1 MSRNSPSSSVSVVAA
16 IGSVSYGVLPAER
29 LLAIIA
35 GESAPDDGERARLY
49 QAISESEP
57 HLLYDLAE
65 ARAVAEGAPELSGR
79 ALERAEAAL
88 ALIASI
94 EDFDPVDGALEF
106 DGALAMTV

>member
-65 ARAVAEGAPELSGR
+65 EAGVTADAFDRRIVALLGVSMKDINPWLN
-79 ALERAEAAL
+79 
-88 ALIASI
+88 
-94 EDFDPVDGALEF
+94 GALY
-106 DGALAMTV
+106 

>member
-35 GESAPDDGERARLY
+35 SGSAPDDGERARLY

-57 HLLYDLAE
+57 HLLHDLA
-65 ARAVAEGAPELSGR
+65 AVGGPPILRAS
-79 ALERAEAAL
+79 
-88 ALIASI
+88 SK
-94 EDFDPVDGALEF
+94 
-106 DGALAMTV
+106 LAMRIMSFQRS